1 MDSAALSVIGIMIG
15 ILVFGIKTGIGCG
28 FSNITTKEIL
38 AIGGSYFFL
47 ALLFGTV
54 TDRISLKTFESF
66 SSMGM
71 GIHILVSLLL
81 IVAGVY
87 TQKKWNAG
95 KDVSRHTFLAIS
107 MPCPVCLAALAASCM
122 LLSGSFNL
130 SGIKI
135 GVLIGIAFF
144 IAVVTSSFLFRFG
157 KIKLGK
163 TPETMGNA
171 MMLIGIYYLLGALLI
186 PAYIQTKKM
195 NLVSTGGGETG
206 IVPLMAFGIVVL
218 AGFFL
223 ERIRRHDL

>member
-1 MDSAALSVIGIMIG
+1 MDSAALSVIGILIG

-54 TDRISLKTFESF
+54 TDRISLEAFESF

-71 GIHILVSLLL
+71 GIHVLVSLLL

-186 PAYIQTKKM
+186 PAHIQTKKM

-206 IVPLMAFGIVVL
+206 IVPLMVFGIVVL

>member
-1 MDSAALSVIGIMIG
+1 MDSAALSVIGILIG

-47 ALLFGTV
+47 ALLFGIF
-54 TDRISLKTFESF
+54 TDRISRDAFESF
-66 SSMGM
+66 FSMGM
-71 GIHILVSLLL
+71 GIHVLVSLLL
-81 IVAGVY
+81 IVSGVY

-107 MPCPVCLAALAASCM
+107 IPCPVCLAALATSCM
-122 LLSGSFNL
+122 LLSGSLNL

-135 GVLIGIAFF
+135 GLLVGIAFF
-144 IAVVTSSFLFRFG
+144 IAVVASSFLFRFG

-163 TPETMGNA
+163 TPETMGSA

-206 IVPLMAFGIVVL
+206 IVPLMAFGVIVL

>member
-1 MDSAALSVIGIMIG
+1 MDSATLSVIGILIG

-54 TDRISLKTFESF
+54 TDRISLETFESF

-71 GIHILVSLLL
+71 GIHVLVSLLL

>member
-1 MDSAALSVIGIMIG
+1 MDSAALSLIG
-15 ILVFGIKTGIGCG
+15 ILIGILAFGIKTGIGCG

-54 TDRISLKTFESF
+54 TDRISLETFESF

-71 GIHILVSLLL
+71 GIHVLVSLLL

-135 GVLIGIAFF
+135 GVLTGIAFF

>member
-1 MDSAALSVIGIMIG
+1 MDSATLCVIGILIG

-54 TDRISLKTFESF
+54 TDRISLETFESF

-71 GIHILVSLLL
+71 GIHVLVSLLL

-95 KDVSRHTFLAIS
+95 RDVSRHTFLAIS

>member
-1 MDSAALSVIGIMIG
+1 MDSAALSLIGILIG

-54 TDRISLKTFESF
+54 TDRISLEALESF

-71 GIHILVSLLL
+71 GIHVLVSLFL

-95 KDVSRHTFLAIS
+95 MDVSRHTFLAIS

-122 LLSGSFNL
+122 LLSGSLNF

-135 GVLIGIAFF
+135 GVLVGIAFF
-144 IAVVTSSFLFRFG
+144 IAVVASSFLFRFG

-163 TPETMGNA
+163 TPETMGSA

>member
-1 MDSAALSVIGIMIG
+1 MDSAALSVIGILIG

-54 TDRISLKTFESF
+54 TDRISLETFESF

-71 GIHILVSLLL
+71 GIHVLVSLLL